1 MLTAEVTVH
10 GREVRG
16 TERYVFTP
24 DRAVGQLVLR
34 LWASAPVPARSGGR
48 SAVTTVRVDGKQ
60 RAFTRPAPTLVR
72 VPWSGPAGTPVT
84 IDLGFT
90 LTLPVGADERWGS
103 RGQTSWFASGMPLLA
118 WEQGRGWATEPP
130 TTQFAEASTSEEV
143 RLERLTVHHDRGLTV
158 LATGATVTRS
168 ATTLVTSAPAV
179 RDVAVAVGPFRL
191 ASARGPVPIT
201 VGVAPGLPDSA
212 ASLAQQAVSHLR
224 RHVVDEDGDEG
235 NAVGARRQAHAV

>member
-1 MLTAEVTVH
+1 MRAALALVAVLLVVGCHAEPTTSSAPSSTLEPSTTPPVASPSPTPTSPPAVTQGGPPSCPSYAAPDPHRPVLTAEVTVH

-90 LTLPVGADERWGS
+90 LTLPA
-103 RGQTSWFASGMPLLA
+103 
-118 WEQGRGWATEPP
+118 
-130 TTQFAEASTSEEV
+130 
-143 RLERLTVHHDRGLTV
+143 
-158 LATGATVTRS
+158 
-168 ATTLVTSAPAV
+168 
-179 RDVAVAVGPFRL
+179 RD
-191 ASARGPVPIT
+191 
-201 VGVAPGLPDSA
+201 
-212 ASLAQQAVSHLR
+212 
-224 RHVVDEDGDEG
+224 
-235 NAVGARRQAHAV
+235 